1 MCGDAEH
8 GPTAERPGLTRR
20 RFGQVAG
27 GLAAASLLPRMRW
40 QQPARAA
47 AAPAFAA
54 DGTSPV
60 SMAMHIHSSFSEFE
74 GSMEA
79 HVAEAARNAVDV
91 VWWTDHDWRMSG
103 YAFRNVVHFTSLTA
117 EAGDGKPW
125 VWKQERT
132 KTLTTASVGGIVDS
146 PASPLDTV
154 PAGSLRVRAQSSS
167 ASRAS
172 LRFYAESKPARWNYR
187 GNLAGQALYLEVLPQ
202 EVSRYGFLELMVTT
216 SRHEPHAGRPAGDY
230 SISYRLGGA
239 GVPGS
244 RVAKGLLGVVTLAV
258 TRGQWN
264 SVVVRPDEDIAALWP
279 DLDAR
284 DSSLFG
290 IRLGATSFGTA
301 TSGCFD
307 YLRFSRATSGDIPL
321 HVQQDIGA
329 ALTRSYPGVAQRQGL
344 EVSYVN
350 PHINWFGGAVSLPDY
365 SGTAGKSDSAILK
378 PIIADI
384 HARGGITSYN
394 HPFGVGFG
402 TVLLSSAEQDRRLA
416 NLGVTLLN
424 NKALDNDLI
433 EVGYPSRSGVDL
445 AHHVALWDV
454 CSRNAL
460 FLTGNGTTDDH
471 DAIDWLNSY
480 LNWVTSAWAA
490 SQAEPDLLAA
500 LRAGRAWFGSLSG
513 FRGSLDLLADGSCP
527 MGSVSVSTLPA
538 RRLLVMATDLPA
550 GGSLRVVQGVVDYAG
565 TATPRPSNRQ
575 IGSYPAAALATGS
588 VELSV
593 DTSTSSY
600 VRTEVLDSTGSVVG
614 LSNPIWLLQN
624 APPNGIPAAR
634 AC

>member
-1 MCGDAEH
+1 
-8 GPTAERPGLTRR
+8 
-20 RFGQVAG
+20 
-27 GLAAASLLPRMRW
+27 
-40 QQPARAA
+40 
-47 AAPAFAA
+47 
-54 DGTSPV
+54 
-60 SMAMHIHSSFSEFE
+60 
-74 GSMEA
+74 
-79 HVAEAARNAVDV
+79 
-91 VWWTDHDWRMSG
+91 
-103 YAFRNVVHFTSLTA
+103 
-117 EAGDGKPW
+117 
-125 VWKQERT
+125 
-132 KTLTTASVGGIVDS
+132 
-146 PASPLDTV
+146 
-154 PAGSLRVRAQSSS
+154 
-167 ASRAS
+167 
-172 LRFYAESKPARWNYR
+172 
-187 GNLAGQALYLEVLPQ
+187 
-202 EVSRYGFLELMVTT
+202 
-216 SRHEPHAGRPAGDY
+216 
-230 SISYRLGGA
+230 
-239 GVPGS
+239 
-244 RVAKGLLGVVTLAV
+244 
-258 TRGQWN
+258 
-264 SVVVRPDEDIAALWP
+264 
-279 DLDAR
+279 LDAR

-290 IRLGATSFGTA
+290 IRLGATSFGTP

-321 HVQQDIGA
+321 QVQQDIGA

-394 HPFGVGFG
+394 HPYGVGFG
-402 TVLLSSAEQDRRLA
+402 TDLLSPAEQDRRLA
-416 NLGVTLLN
+416 NLGVTVLN
-424 NKALDNDLI
+424 NNAFDNDLI

-480 LNWVTSAWAA
+480 LNWVTSTWTA
-490 SQAEPDLLAA
+490 SRAEPDLLAA

-527 MGSVSVSTLPA
+527 MGSVSVSSLPA

-565 TATPRPSNRQ
+565 TATPRPSNREVAT
-575 IGSYPAAALATGS
+575 YPAAALATGS

-614 LSNPIWLLQN
+614 LSNPIWLLRKT
-624 APPNGIPAAR
+624 PPNGIPAAR